1 MSLPA
6 LSPEEAIR
14 KVLSLPASRRA
25 AALRELLHGN
35 RAALNKALEM
45 LPTMGNAPQ
54 SVLSQTEI
62 KPEIRIGSYHLRSV
76 LGEGGF
82 GIVWLA
88 EQDEPL
94 RRSVAFKILRP
105 DRLDPSSRARFESE
119 RHVVALLDHPGLIK
133 IFEAGESPDGRPWFA
148 MELAAGS
155 PITET
160 CDVAGLSLGQRIDLM
175 SKVCRAVHHA
185 HQRGVIHRDLKPS
198 NILVSLD
205 ADEAVV
211 KVIDFGI
218 ARAAF
223 DPMNPDER
231 AGALVGTPAFMA
243 PEARKIPSG
252 EADSRMDIY
261 ALGAVMLRLLTDCLP
276 DDSNTLAAHKLF
288 ENLSIDEK
296 KMAIQ
301 NRNTTSAKIISTLS
315 GDLDAI
321 ISRCLCR
328 DPRGRYDS
336 ALALAQDLERFR
348 RGESVQAR
356 PDTPPRRLKRAINH
370 HPLAVSLALITILI
384 LAASLF
390 TARSERASA
399 LAAKASALAAKDRA
413 EIASGE
419 ARSERAA
426 ALAAQ
431 ASAFVAKDRAE
442 IASQGAI
449 DATKF
454 ITELLT
460 EIVSKPSA
468 APRTSVDIL
477 NEASK
482 LAGLRLN
489 NDPIMEARVRASMG
503 HLWTRQNR
511 NDHAIQEFSRAIEL
525 LQSNNQ
531 ARLLAETE
539 LLFAESLRA
548 DGSFDDARRNT
559 NMALKE
565 FKAESP
571 PDNDDIARAFFE
583 LARISAA
590 EGQNADA
597 AAFHEQAKTS
607 LQNAPDPSDKLV
619 KKMKTFAETL
629 TNTVN
634 APVKK

>member
-1 MSLPA
+1 MASPA
-6 LSPEEAIR
+6 ITPEEAIR

-54 SVLSQTEI
+54 SVLGQTEI
-62 KPEIRIGSYHLRSV
+62 KPEIRIGHYLLRSV

-105 DRLDPSSRARFESE
+105 DRLDSSSRERFESE

-155 PITET
+155 PITQA
-160 CDVAGLSLGQRIDLM
+160 CDVAGHSLGQRIDLM
-175 SKVCRAVHHA
+175 AQVCRAVHHA

-223 DPMNPDER
+223 DPMNPDEH

-243 PEARKIPSG
+243 PEARILRAG

-288 ENLSIDEK
+288 ENLSNDEK
-296 KMAIQ
+296 KVAIQ

-321 ISRCLCR
+321 IARCLCR

-356 PDTPPRRLKRAINH
+356 PDTPPRRVRRAINH
-370 HPLAVSLALITILI
+370 HPLAVTLALIAIVI

-390 TARSERASA
+390 TARSQR
-399 LAAKASALAAKDRA
+399 ASALAAKDRA
-413 EIASGE
+413 EIATEG
-419 ARSERAA
+419 
-426 ALAAQ
+426 
-431 ASAFVAKDRAE
+431 AK
-442 IASQGAI
+442 
-449 DATKF
+449 DATKY

-477 NEASK
+477 AEASR

-489 NDPIMEARVRASMG
+489 NEPIMEASVRASMG
-503 HLWTRQNR
+503 RLWTSQNR
-511 NDHAIQEFSRAIEL
+511 NDLAAQEFSRAIEL
-525 LQSNNQ
+525 LQSNDQ

-548 DGSFDDARRNT
+548 DSSFNDARRNA

-565 FKAESP
+565 FEAESP
-571 PDNDDIARAFFE
+571 PDSDDIARTFLE

-590 EGQNADA
+590 ESKNIDA
-597 AAFHEQAKTS
+597 AEFLEQARTA
-607 LQNAPDPSDKLV
+607 LNNAPEPDDKLA
-619 KKMKTFAETL
+619 KKIKAFAEKL
-629 TNTVN
+629 ENIQNT
-634 APVKK
+634 PVKK

>member
-1 MSLPA
+1 MASPEIT
-6 LSPEEAIR
+6 PEEAIR

-54 SVLSQTEI
+54 SVLGQTEI
-62 KPEIRIGSYHLRSV
+62 KPEIRVGHYLLRSV

-105 DRLDPSSRARFESE
+105 DRLDSSSRERFESE

-155 PITET
+155 PITQA
-160 CDVAGLSLGQRIDLM
+160 CDVAGHSLGQRIDLM
-175 SKVCRAVHHA
+175 AQVCRAVHHA

-243 PEARKIPSG
+243 PEARNLRAG

-276 DDSNTLAAHKLF
+276 DDSKTLAAHELF
-288 ENLSIDEK
+288 EDLSIDEK
-296 KMAIQ
+296 KVAIQ
-301 NRNTTSAKIISTLS
+301 NRNTTSAKMISTLS

-321 ISRCLCR
+321 IARCLCR

-356 PDTPPRRLKRAINH
+356 PDTPPRRLRRAINH
-370 HPLAVSLALITILI
+370 HPLAVSLALISVVI
-384 LAASLF
+384 LAASLL
-390 TARSERASA
+390 TARSQRA
-399 LAAKASALAAKDRA
+399 LALAAKDRA
-413 EIASGE
+413 EIS
-419 ARSERAA
+419 
-426 ALAAQ
+426 
-431 ASAFVAKDRAE
+431 
-442 IASQGAI
+442 SQGAN
-449 DATKF
+449 DATVL

-468 APRTSVDIL
+468 APRTSQDIL
-477 NEASK
+477 AEASR

-489 NDPIMEARVRASMG
+489 NDPIMEARVRAAMG
-503 HLWTRQNR
+503 HLWTSQHR
-511 NDHAIQEFSRAIEL
+511 NDLAAQEFSRAIEL
-525 LQSNNQ
+525 LQSNDQ

-539 LLFAESLRA
+539 LLLAGSLRE
-548 DGSFDDARRNT
+548 DGSFREARHNANR
-559 NMALKE
+559 ARLE
-565 FKAESP
+565 FLAESP
-571 PDNDDIARAFFE
+571 SDSDDVARSYFE

-590 EGQNADA
+590 EGQNTDA
-597 AAFHEQAKTS
+597 AAFLQQATTS
-607 LQNAPDPSDKLV
+607 LQNAPEPSEKLV
-619 KKMKTFAETL
+619 KKMKTFGETL

>member
-1 MSLPA
+1 MALPA
-6 LSPEEAIR
+6 ITPEEAIR

-54 SVLSQTEI
+54 SVLGQTEI
-62 KPEIRIGSYHLRSV
+62 KPEIRIGHFLLRSV

-105 DRLDPSSRARFESE
+105 DRLDSSSRARFESE

-155 PITET
+155 PITQA
-160 CDVAGLSLGQRIDLM
+160 CDVAGHSLGQRIDLM
-175 SKVCRAVHHA
+175 AQVCRAVHHA

-243 PEARKIPSG
+243 PEARNLRAG

-276 DDSNTLAAHKLF
+276 DDSQTLAAHQLF
-288 ENLSIDEK
+288 EGLSIDEK
-296 KMAIQ
+296 KVAIE

-321 ISRCLCR
+321 IARCLCR

-370 HPLAVSLALITILI
+370 HPLAVSLALIAIFILS
-384 LAASLF
+384 ASLF
-390 TARSERASA
+390 TVRSQRAV
-399 LAAKASALAAKDRA
+399 ALAAKDRA
-413 EIASGE
+413 ETASLG
-419 ARSERAA
+419 
-426 ALAAQ
+426 
-431 ASAFVAKDRAE
+431 AK
-442 IASQGAI
+442 

-460 EIVSKPSA
+460 EIVLTPSA

-477 NEASK
+477 EDASRQT
-482 LAGLRLN
+482 GLHLN
-489 NDPIMEARVRASMG
+489 NDPIMKARVRASLG
-503 HLWTRQNR
+503 HLFASQNR
-511 NDHAIQEFSRAIEL
+511 NDLAAKEFLRAIEL

-539 LLFAESLRA
+539 LLFAKSLRA
-548 DGSFDDARRNT
+548 DGSFNDARRNA

-571 PDNDDIARAFFE
+571 PDYDDIARVFLE
-583 LARISAA
+583 LACISAA
-590 EGQNADA
+590 EGKKVEA
-597 AAFHEQAKTS
+597 AELLEQATTA
-607 LQNAPDPSDKLV
+607 LNNAPEPDDKLA
-619 KKMKTFAETL
+619 KEIKDFAEKL
-629 TNTVN
+629 ENTQN
-634 APVKK
+634 TPAKK

>member
-1 MSLPA
+1 
-6 LSPEEAIR
+6 
-14 KVLSLPASRRA
+14 
-25 AALRELLHGN
+25 
-35 RAALNKALEM
+35 
-45 LPTMGNAPQ
+45 
-54 SVLSQTEI
+54 
-62 KPEIRIGSYHLRSV
+62 
-76 LGEGGF
+76 
-82 GIVWLA
+82 VWLA

-105 DRLDPSSRARFESE
+105 DRLDSSSRERFKSE

-155 PITET
+155 PITQA
-160 CDVAGLSLGQRIDLM
+160 CDVAGHSLGQRIDLM
-175 SKVCRAVHHA
+175 AQVCRAVHHA

-243 PEARKIPSG
+243 PEARNLRAG

-276 DDSNTLAAHKLF
+276 DDSKTLAAHELF
-288 ENLSIDEK
+288 EGLSIDEK
-296 KMAIQ
+296 KVAIQ
-301 NRNTTSAKIISTLS
+301 NRNTTSSKIISTLS

-321 ISRCLCR
+321 IARCLCR

-356 PDTPPRRLKRAINH
+356 PDTPPRRVRRAINH
-370 HPLAVSLALITILI
+370 HPLAVSLALLAIVILG
-384 LAASLF
+384 ASLF
-390 TARSERASA
+390 TARSQRA
-399 LAAKASALAAKDRA
+399 LAMAAKDRA
-413 EIASGE
+413 EIS
-419 ARSERAA
+419 SN
-426 ALAAQ
+426 
-431 ASAFVAKDRAE
+431 
-442 IASQGAI
+442 GAN
-449 DATKF
+449 DATIL

-460 EIVSKPSA
+460 EIVSKPSS
-468 APRTSVDIL
+468 APRTSQDIL
-477 NEASK
+477 AEASR

-503 HLWTRQNR
+503 HLWTSQHR
-511 NDHAIQEFSRAIEL
+511 NDLATQEFSRAIEL
-525 LQSNNQ
+525 LQSNDQ
-531 ARLLAETE
+531 GRLLAETE
-539 LLFAESLRA
+539 LLLAGSLRE
-548 DGSFDDARRNT
+548 DGSFREARHNANR
-559 NMALKE
+559 ARLE
-565 FKAESP
+565 FLAESP
-571 PDNDDIARAFFE
+571 GDSDDIARSYFE

-597 AAFHEQAKTS
+597 AAFLQQAIAS
-607 LQNAPDPSDKLV
+607 LQNAPEPSEKLV
-619 KKMKTFAETL
+619 KKMKAFYSTL
-629 TNTVN
+629 SNTLN

>member
-1 MSLPA
+1 MASPA
-6 LSPEEAIR
+6 ITPEEAIR

-35 RAALNKALEM
+35 RSALNKALEM
-45 LPTMGNAPQ
+45 LPTVGNAPQ
-54 SVLSQTEI
+54 SALGQTEI
-62 KPEIRIGSYHLRSV
+62 KPEIRIGHYLLRSV

-105 DRLDPSSRARFESE
+105 DRLDSSSRARFESE

-155 PITET
+155 PITQA
-160 CDVAGLSLGQRIDLM
+160 CDVAGHSLGQRIDLM
-175 SKVCRAVHHA
+175 AQVCRAVHHA

-243 PEARKIPSG
+243 PEARNLRTG

-276 DDSNTLAAHKLF
+276 DDSKTLAAHQLF
-288 ENLSIDEK
+288 EDLSIDEK
-296 KMAIQ
+296 KVAIE

-321 ISRCLCR
+321 IARCLWR

-370 HPLAVSLALITILI
+370 HPLAVSLALIAIFILS
-384 LAASLF
+384 ASLF
-390 TARSERASA
+390 TVRSQRAV
-399 LAAKASALAAKDRA
+399 ALAAKDRA
-413 EIASGE
+413 EKASLGTN
-419 ARSERAA
+419 
-426 ALAAQ
+426 
-431 ASAFVAKDRAE
+431 
-442 IASQGAI
+442 

-460 EIVSKPSA
+460 EIVSTPSTA
-468 APRTSVDIL
+468 ARTSVDIL
-477 NEASK
+477 DDASR

-489 NDPIMEARVRASMG
+489 NDPIMEARVRVSMG
-503 HLWTRQNR
+503 HLWTSQNR
-511 NDHAIQEFSRAIEL
+511 NDLAAQEFSRAIEL
-525 LQSNNQ
+525 LQSNDQ

-548 DGSFDDARRNT
+548 DGSFNDARRNA

-571 PDNDDIARAFFE
+571 PDYDDIARVFLE
-583 LARISAA
+583 LAQISAK
-590 EGQNADA
+590 EGKKNAA
-597 AAFHEQAKTS
+597 VELMKQATTA
-607 LQNAPDPSDKLV
+607 LNNASEPDDKLAN
-619 KKMKTFAETL
+619 KIKAFAEKL
-629 TNTVN
+629 ENTQN
-634 APVKK
+634 TPVKK

>member
-1 MSLPA
+1 
-6 LSPEEAIR
+6 
-14 KVLSLPASRRA
+14 
-25 AALRELLHGN
+25 
-35 RAALNKALEM
+35 
-45 LPTMGNAPQ
+45 
-54 SVLSQTEI
+54 
-62 KPEIRIGSYHLRSV
+62 
-76 LGEGGF
+76 
-82 GIVWLA
+82 
-88 EQDEPL
+88 
-94 RRSVAFKILRP
+94 
-105 DRLDPSSRARFESE
+105 
-119 RHVVALLDHPGLIK
+119 
-133 IFEAGESPDGRPWFA
+133 
-148 MELAAGS
+148 
-155 PITET
+155 
-160 CDVAGLSLGQRIDLM
+160 
-175 SKVCRAVHHA
+175 
-185 HQRGVIHRDLKPS
+185 
-198 NILVSLD
+198 
-205 ADEAVV
+205 V

-243 PEARKIPSG
+243 PEARNLRAG

-276 DDSNTLAAHKLF
+276 DDSQTLAAHQLF
-288 ENLSIDEK
+288 EGLSIDEK
-296 KMAIQ
+296 KVAIQ

-321 ISRCLCR
+321 IARCLCR

-356 PDTPPRRLKRAINH
+356 PDTQPRRLKRAINH
-370 HPLAVSLALITILI
+370 HPLAVTLALIAIVI

-390 TARSERASA
+390 TARSQRA
-399 LAAKASALAAKDRA
+399 LAMAAKDRA
-413 EIASGE
+413 EIS
-419 ARSERAA
+419 SH
-426 ALAAQ
+426 
-431 ASAFVAKDRAE
+431 
-442 IASQGAI
+442 GAN
-449 DATKF
+449 DATIL
-454 ITELLT
+454 ITELLN

-503 HLWTRQNR
+503 HLWASQNR
-511 NDHAIQEFSRAIEL
+511 NDHAFKEFSRAIEL
-525 LQSNNQ
+525 LQSNDQ

-548 DGSFDDARRNT
+548 DSSFDDARRNA

-571 PDNDDIARAFFE
+571 PDNDDIARALFE

-619 KKMKTFAETL
+619 KKMKAFAETL
-629 TNTVN
+629 TNTPN
-634 APVKK
+634 TPAKK

>member
-1 MSLPA
+1 MASPEIT
-6 LSPEEAIR
+6 PEEAIR

-54 SVLSQTEI
+54 SVLGQTEI
-62 KPEIRIGSYHLRSV
+62 KPEIRIGHYLLRSV

-105 DRLDPSSRARFESE
+105 DRLDSSSRERFESE

-155 PITET
+155 PITQA
-160 CDVAGLSLGQRIDLM
+160 CDVAGHSLGQRIDLM
-175 SKVCRAVHHA
+175 AQVCRAVHHA

-205 ADEAVV
+205 ADEVVV

-223 DPMNPDER
+223 DPMNPDEH

-243 PEARKIPSG
+243 PEARNLRAG

-261 ALGAVMLRLLTDCLP
+261 ALGAIMLRLLTDCLP
-276 DDSNTLAAHKLF
+276 DDSKTLAAHELF
-288 ENLSIDEK
+288 EGLSIDEK
-296 KMAIQ
+296 KVAIQ
-301 NRNTTSAKIISTLS
+301 NRNTTSAKMISTLS

-321 ISRCLCR
+321 IARCLCR

-356 PDTPPRRLKRAINH
+356 PDTPPRRVRRAINH
-370 HPLAVSLALITILI
+370 HPLAVSLALISVVI

-390 TARSERASA
+390 TARSQRA
-399 LAAKASALAAKDRA
+399 LALAAKDRA
-413 EIASGE
+413 EIS
-419 ARSERAA
+419 
-426 ALAAQ
+426 
-431 ASAFVAKDRAE
+431 
-442 IASQGAI
+442 SQGAN
-449 DATKF
+449 DATVL

-468 APRTSVDIL
+468 APRTSQDIL
-477 NEASK
+477 AEASR

-503 HLWTRQNR
+503 HLWTSQHR
-511 NDHAIQEFSRAIEL
+511 NDLATQEFSRAIEL

-531 ARLLAETE
+531 GRLLAETE
-539 LLFAESLRA
+539 LLLAGSLRE
-548 DGSFDDARRNT
+548 DGSFREARHNANR
-559 NMALKE
+559 ARLE
-565 FKAESP
+565 FLAESP
-571 PDNDDIARAFFE
+571 GDYDDIARAYFE

-590 EGQNADA
+590 EDQNADA
-597 AAFHEQAKTS
+597 AAFLQQATTS
-607 LQNAPDPSDKLV
+607 LQNAPEPSEKLV
-619 KKMKTFAETL
+619 KKMKAFYSTL
-629 TNTVN
+629 SNTLN

>member
-1 MSLPA
+1 MASPA
-6 LSPEEAIR
+6 ITPEEAIR

-35 RAALNKALEM
+35 RSALNKALEM
-45 LPTMGNAPQ
+45 LPTVGNAPQ
-54 SVLSQTEI
+54 SALGQTEI
-62 KPEIRIGSYHLRSV
+62 KPEIRIGHYLLRSV

-105 DRLDPSSRARFESE
+105 DRLDSSSRERFKSE

-155 PITET
+155 PITQA
-160 CDVAGLSLGQRIDLM
+160 CDVAGHSLGQRIDLM
-175 SKVCRAVHHA
+175 AQVCRAVHHA

-243 PEARKIPSG
+243 PEARNLRAG

-276 DDSNTLAAHKLF
+276 DDSKTLAAHELF
-288 ENLSIDEK
+288 EGLSIDEK
-296 KMAIQ
+296 KVAIQ
-301 NRNTTSAKIISTLS
+301 NRNTTSSKIISTLS

-321 ISRCLCR
+321 IARCLCR

-356 PDTPPRRLKRAINH
+356 PDTPPRRVRRAINH
-370 HPLAVSLALITILI
+370 HPLAVSLALLAIVILG
-384 LAASLF
+384 ASLF
-390 TARSERASA
+390 TARSQRA
-399 LAAKASALAAKDRA
+399 LAMAAKDRA
-413 EIASGE
+413 EIS
-419 ARSERAA
+419 SN
-426 ALAAQ
+426 
-431 ASAFVAKDRAE
+431 
-442 IASQGAI
+442 GAN
-449 DATKF
+449 DATIL

-460 EIVSKPSA
+460 EIVSKPSS
-468 APRTSVDIL
+468 APRTSQDIL
-477 NEASK
+477 AEASR

-503 HLWTRQNR
+503 HLWTSQHR
-511 NDHAIQEFSRAIEL
+511 NDLATQEFSRAIEL
-525 LQSNNQ
+525 LQSNDQ
-531 ARLLAETE
+531 GRLLAETE
-539 LLFAESLRA
+539 LLLAGSLRE
-548 DGSFDDARRNT
+548 DGSFREARHNANR
-559 NMALKE
+559 ARLE
-565 FKAESP
+565 FLAESP
-571 PDNDDIARAFFE
+571 GDSDDIARSYFE

-597 AAFHEQAKTS
+597 AAFLQQAIAS
-607 LQNAPDPSDKLV
+607 LQNAPEPSEKLV
-619 KKMKTFAETL
+619 KKIEAFAETL
-629 TNTVN
+629 TNTVK
-634 APVKK
+634 APSKK

>member
-1 MSLPA
+1 
-6 LSPEEAIR
+6 
-14 KVLSLPASRRA
+14 
-25 AALRELLHGN
+25 
-35 RAALNKALEM
+35 
-45 LPTMGNAPQ
+45 
-54 SVLSQTEI
+54 
-62 KPEIRIGSYHLRSV
+62 
-76 LGEGGF
+76 
-82 GIVWLA
+82 VWLA

-105 DRLDPSSRARFESE
+105 DRLDSSSRERFKSE

-155 PITET
+155 PITQA
-160 CDVAGLSLGQRIDLM
+160 CDVAGHSLGQRIDLM
-175 SKVCRAVHHA
+175 AQVCRAVHHA

-243 PEARKIPSG
+243 PEARNLRAG

-276 DDSNTLAAHKLF
+276 DDSQTLAAHQLF
-288 ENLSIDEK
+288 EGLSIDEK
-296 KMAIQ
+296 KVAIQ
-301 NRNTTSAKIISTLS
+301 NRNTTSSKIISTLS

-321 ISRCLCR
+321 IARCLCR

-356 PDTPPRRLKRAINH
+356 PDTPPRRVRRAINH
-370 HPLAVSLALITILI
+370 HPLAVSLAL
-384 LAASLF
+384 LAIVVLGASLF
-390 TARSERASA
+390 TARSQRA
-399 LAAKASALAAKDRA
+399 LAMAAKDRA
-413 EIASGE
+413 EIS
-419 ARSERAA
+419 SN
-426 ALAAQ
+426 
-431 ASAFVAKDRAE
+431 
-442 IASQGAI
+442 GAN
-449 DATKF
+449 DATIL

-468 APRTSVDIL
+468 APRTSQDIL
-477 NEASK
+477 AEASR

-503 HLWTRQNR
+503 HLWTSQHR
-511 NDHAIQEFSRAIEL
+511 NDLATQEFSRAIEL
-525 LQSNNQ
+525 LQSNDQ
-531 ARLLAETE
+531 GRLLAETE
-539 LLFAESLRA
+539 LLLAGSLRE
-548 DGSFDDARRNT
+548 DGSFREARHNANR
-559 NMALKE
+559 ARLE
-565 FKAESP
+565 FLAESP
-571 PDNDDIARAFFE
+571 GDSDDIARSYFE

-597 AAFHEQAKTS
+597 AAFLQQAIAS
-607 LQNAPDPSDKLV
+607 LQNAPEPSEKLV
-619 KKMKTFAETL
+619 KKMKAFYSTL
-629 TNTVN
+629 SNTLN
-634 APVKK
+634 APVKQ

>member
-155 PITET
+155 PITQT

-243 PEARKIPSG
+243 PEARNLRAG

-261 ALGAVMLRLLTDCLP
+261 ALGAIMLRLLTDCLP
-276 DDSNTLAAHKLF
+276 DDSNTLAAHQLF
-288 ENLSIDEK
+288 EALSIDEK
-296 KMAIQ
+296 KVAIE
-301 NRNTTSAKIISTLS
+301 NRNTTSAEIISTLS

-321 ISRCLCR
+321 IARCLCR

-356 PDTPPRRLKRAINH
+356 PDTPPRRLRRAINH

-413 EIASGE
+413 EIATEG
-419 ARSERAA
+419 
-426 ALAAQ
+426 
-431 ASAFVAKDRAE
+431 AK
-442 IASQGAI
+442 
-449 DATKF
+449 DATKY

-477 NEASK
+477 AEASR

-489 NDPIMEARVRASMG
+489 KDPLMEASVRASMG
-503 HLWTRQNR
+503 HLWTSQNR
-511 NDHAIQEFSRAIEL
+511 NDLAAQEFSRAIEL
-525 LQSNNQ
+525 LQSNDQ

-548 DGSFDDARRNT
+548 DSSFNDARRNA

-565 FKAESP
+565 FEAESP
-571 PDNDDIARAFFE
+571 PDYDDIARTLLE
-583 LARISAA
+583 LAGISAA
-590 EGQNADA
+590 EGKKVEA
-597 AAFHEQAKTS
+597 AELLEQARTA
-607 LQNAPDPSDKLV
+607 LNNAPEPNEKLA
-619 KKMKTFAETL
+619 KKIKAFAEKL
-629 TNTVN
+629 ENIQNTP
-634 APVKK
+634 AKK

>member
-1 MSLPA
+1 MASPA
-6 LSPEEAIR
+6 ITPEEAIR

-35 RAALNKALEM
+35 RSALNKALEM
-45 LPTMGNAPQ
+45 LPTVGNAPQ
-54 SVLSQTEI
+54 SALGQTEI
-62 KPEIRIGSYHLRSV
+62 KPEIRIGHYLLRSV

-105 DRLDPSSRARFESE
+105 DRLDSSSRERFKSE

-155 PITET
+155 PITQA
-160 CDVAGLSLGQRIDLM
+160 CDVAGHSLGQRIDLM
-175 SKVCRAVHHA
+175 AQVCRAVHHA

-243 PEARKIPSG
+243 PEARNLRAG

-276 DDSNTLAAHKLF
+276 DDSQTLAAHQLF
-288 ENLSIDEK
+288 EGLSIDEK
-296 KMAIQ
+296 KVAIQ
-301 NRNTTSAKIISTLS
+301 NRNTTSSKIISTLS

-321 ISRCLCR
+321 IARCLCR

-356 PDTPPRRLKRAINH
+356 PDTPPRRVRRAINH
-370 HPLAVSLALITILI
+370 HPLAVSLALLAIVILG
-384 LAASLF
+384 ASLF
-390 TARSERASA
+390 TARSQRA
-399 LAAKASALAAKDRA
+399 LAMAAKDRA
-413 EIASGE
+413 EIS
-419 ARSERAA
+419 SN
-426 ALAAQ
+426 
-431 ASAFVAKDRAE
+431 
-442 IASQGAI
+442 GAN
-449 DATKF
+449 DATIL

-468 APRTSVDIL
+468 APRTSQDIL
-477 NEASK
+477 AEASR

-503 HLWTRQNR
+503 HLWTSQHR
-511 NDHAIQEFSRAIEL
+511 NDLATQEFSRAIEL
-525 LQSNNQ
+525 LQSNDQ
-531 ARLLAETE
+531 GRLLAETE
-539 LLFAESLRA
+539 LLLAGSLRE
-548 DGSFDDARRNT
+548 DGSFREARHNANR
-559 NMALKE
+559 ARLE
-565 FKAESP
+565 FLAESP
-571 PDNDDIARAFFE
+571 GDSDDIARSYFE

-597 AAFHEQAKTS
+597 AAFLQQAIAS
-607 LQNAPDPSDKLV
+607 LQNAPEPSEKLV
-619 KKMKTFAETL
+619 KKMKAFYSTL
-629 TNTVN
+629 SNTLN
-634 APVKK
+634 APVKQ

>member
-1 MSLPA
+1 MALPA
-6 LSPEEAIR
+6 ITPEEAIR

-35 RAALNKALEM
+35 RSALNKALEM
-45 LPTMGNAPQ
+45 LPTVGNAPQ
-54 SVLSQTEI
+54 SALGQTEI
-62 KPEIRIGSYHLRSV
+62 KPEIRIGHYLLRSV

-105 DRLDPSSRARFESE
+105 DRLDSSSRARFESE

-155 PITET
+155 PITQA
-160 CDVAGLSLGQRIDLM
+160 CDVAGHSLGQRIDLM
-175 SKVCRAVHHA
+175 AQVCRAVHHA

-205 ADEAVV
+205 ADESVV

-243 PEARKIPSG
+243 PEARNLRAG

-276 DDSNTLAAHKLF
+276 DDSKTLAAHELF
-288 ENLSIDEK
+288 EGLSIDEK
-296 KMAIQ
+296 KVAIQ
-301 NRNTTSAKIISTLS
+301 NRNTTSSKIISTLS

-321 ISRCLCR
+321 IARCLCR

-356 PDTPPRRLKRAINH
+356 PDTPPRRVRRAINH
-370 HPLAVSLALITILI
+370 HPLAVSLALLAIVILG
-384 LAASLF
+384 ASLF
-390 TARSERASA
+390 TARSQRA
-399 LAAKASALAAKDRA
+399 LAMAAKDRA
-413 EIASGE
+413 EIS
-419 ARSERAA
+419 SN
-426 ALAAQ
+426 
-431 ASAFVAKDRAE
+431 
-442 IASQGAI
+442 GAN
-449 DATKF
+449 DATIL

-460 EIVSKPSA
+460 EIVSKPSS
-468 APRTSVDIL
+468 APRTSQDIL
-477 NEASK
+477 AEASR

-503 HLWTRQNR
+503 HLWTSQHR
-511 NDHAIQEFSRAIEL
+511 NDLATQEFSRAIEL
-525 LQSNNQ
+525 LQSNDQ
-531 ARLLAETE
+531 GRLLAETE
-539 LLFAESLRA
+539 LLLAGSLRE
-548 DGSFDDARRNT
+548 DGSFREARHNANR
-559 NMALKE
+559 ARLE
-565 FKAESP
+565 FLAESP
-571 PDNDDIARAFFE
+571 GDSDDIARSYFE

-597 AAFHEQAKTS
+597 AAFLQQAIAS
-607 LQNAPDPSDKLV
+607 LQNAPEPSEKLV
-619 KKMKTFAETL
+619 KKMKAFYSTL
-629 TNTVN
+629 SNTLN

>member
-1 MSLPA
+1 MALPA
-6 LSPEEAIR
+6 ITPEEAIR

-54 SVLSQTEI
+54 SVLGQTEI
-62 KPEIRIGSYHLRSV
+62 KPEIRIGHYLLRSV

-105 DRLDPSSRARFESE
+105 DRLDASSRARFESE

-155 PITET
+155 PITQT
-160 CDVAGLSLGQRIDLM
+160 CDVAGLSLGQRIDLI
-175 SKVCRAVHHA
+175 SQVCRAVHHA

-243 PEARKIPSG
+243 PEARNLRAG

-261 ALGAVMLRLLTDCLP
+261 ALGAIMLRLLTDCLP
-276 DDSNTLAAHKLF
+276 DDSNTLAAHQLF
-288 ENLSIDEK
+288 ESLSIDEK
-296 KMAIQ
+296 KVAIE
-301 NRNTTSAKIISTLS
+301 NRNTTSAEIISTLS

-321 ISRCLCR
+321 IARCLCR

-356 PDTPPRRLKRAINH
+356 PDTPPRRLRRAINH

-413 EIASGE
+413 EIATEG
-419 ARSERAA
+419 
-426 ALAAQ
+426 
-431 ASAFVAKDRAE
+431 AK
-442 IASQGAI
+442 
-449 DATKF
+449 DATKY

-477 NEASK
+477 AEASR

-489 NDPIMEARVRASMG
+489 NDPLMEASVRASMG
-503 HLWTRQNR
+503 HLWTSQNR
-511 NDHAIQEFSRAIEL
+511 NNLAAQEFSRAIEL

-548 DGSFDDARRNT
+548 DSSFNDARRNA

-571 PDNDDIARAFFE
+571 PDYDDIARTLLE
-583 LARISAA
+583 LAGISGAEGKKVEAA
-590 EGQNADA
+590 ELL
-597 AAFHEQAKTS
+597 EQARTA
-607 LQNAPDPSDKLV
+607 LNNAPEPNEKLA
-619 KKMKTFAETL
+619 KKIKAFAETL
-629 TNTVN
+629 ENTQKTP
-634 APVKK
+634 AKK

>member
-54 SVLSQTEI
+54 SVLSQTET

-155 PITET
+155 PITQT

-243 PEARKIPSG
+243 PEARNLRAG

-288 ENLSIDEK
+288 ENLSIDEMK
-296 KMAIQ
+296 VAIQ

-321 ISRCLCR
+321 IARCLCR

-370 HPLAVSLALITILI
+370 HPLAVALALITILI

-390 TARSERASA
+390 TARSERA
-399 LAAKASALAAKDRA
+399 
-413 EIASGE
+413 
-419 ARSERAA
+419 A

-431 ASAFVAKDRAE
+431 ASALAAQASSLAAKDRAE
-442 IASQGAI
+442 IASQGAK

-503 HLWTRQNR
+503 HLWTSQNR

-525 LQSNNQ
+525 LQSNDQ

-548 DGSFDDARRNT
+548 DSSFDDARRNA

-571 PDNDDIARAFFE
+571 PDYDDIARVFLE
-583 LARISAA
+583 LAQISAK
-590 EGQNADA
+590 EGKKNAA
-597 AAFHEQAKTS
+597 VELMKQATTA
-607 LQNAPDPSDKLV
+607 LNNASEPDDKLAN
-619 KKMKTFAETL
+619 KIKAFAEKL
-629 TNTVN
+629 ENTQN
-634 APVKK
+634 TPVKK

>member
-155 PITET
+155 PITQT

-243 PEARKIPSG
+243 PEARNLRAG

-296 KMAIQ
+296 KVAIQ

-370 HPLAVSLALITILI
+370 HPLAVALALITILI

-390 TARSERASA
+390 TARSERA
-399 LAAKASALAAKDRA
+399 
-413 EIASGE
+413 
-419 ARSERAA
+419 A

-431 ASAFVAKDRAE
+431 ASALAAQASSLAAKDRAE
-442 IASQGAI
+442 IASQGAK

-477 NEASK
+477 NEASR

-489 NDPIMEARVRASMG
+489 NDPLMEASVRASMG
-503 HLWTRQNR
+503 HLWTSQNR
-511 NDHAIQEFSRAIEL
+511 NNLAAQEFSRAIEL
-525 LQSNNQ
+525 LQSNDQ

-548 DGSFDDARRNT
+548 DSSFNDARRNA

-619 KKMKTFAETL
+619 KKMKAFAETL

-634 APVKK
+634 TPVKK

>member
-1 MSLPA
+1 MALPA
-6 LSPEEAIR
+6 ITPEEAIR

-45 LPTMGNAPQ
+45 LPTMGNSPQ
-54 SVLSQTEI
+54 SVLGQTEI
-62 KPEIRIGSYHLRSV
+62 KPEIRIGHYLLRSV

-105 DRLDPSSRARFESE
+105 DRLDSSSRARFESE

-155 PITET
+155 PITQT
-160 CDVAGLSLGQRIDLM
+160 CDVAGLSLGQRIDLI
-175 SKVCRAVHHA
+175 SQVCRAVHHA

-243 PEARKIPSG
+243 PEARNLRAG

-261 ALGAVMLRLLTDCLP
+261 ALGAIMLRLLTDCLP
-276 DDSNTLAAHKLF
+276 DDSNTLAAHQLF
-288 ENLSIDEK
+288 EALSIDEK
-296 KMAIQ
+296 KVAIQ
-301 NRNTTSAKIISTLS
+301 NRNTTSAGIISTLS

-321 ISRCLCR
+321 IARCLCR

-356 PDTPPRRLKRAINH
+356 PDTPPRRLKREINH
-370 HPLAVSLALITILI
+370 HPLAVSLALISIVI

-390 TARSERASA
+390 TARSERAAA
-399 LAAKASALAAKDRA
+399 LAAKASAL
-413 EIASGE
+413 
-419 ARSERAA
+419 
-426 ALAAQ
+426 
-431 ASAFVAKDRAE
+431 VAKDRAQ
-442 IASQGAI
+442 IASQGAK
-449 DATKF
+449 DATKY
-454 ITELLT
+454 ITEFLT

-477 NEASK
+477 AEASR

-489 NDPIMEARVRASMG
+489 NDPIMEASVRASMG
-503 HLWTRQNR
+503 HLWTSQNR
-511 NDHAIQEFSRAIEL
+511 NNLAAQEFSRAIEL

-548 DGSFDDARRNT
+548 DSSFNDARRNA

-565 FKAESP
+565 FKSESP
-571 PDNDDIARAFFE
+571 PDYDDIARTFLE

-590 EGQNADA
+590 ESKKVEA
-597 AAFHEQAKTS
+597 AELLEQARTA
-607 LQNAPDPSDKLV
+607 LNNAPEPNEKLA
-619 KKMKTFAETL
+619 KKIKAFAETL
-629 TNTVN
+629 ENTPKTP
-634 APVKK
+634 AKK

>member
-1 MSLPA
+1 MASPA
-6 LSPEEAIR
+6 ITPEEAIR

-35 RAALNKALEM
+35 RSALNKALEM
-45 LPTMGNAPQ
+45 LPTVGNAPQ
-54 SVLSQTEI
+54 SALGQTEI
-62 KPEIRIGSYHLRSV
+62 KPEIRIGHFLLRSV

-105 DRLDPSSRARFESE
+105 DRLDSSSRERFKSE

-155 PITET
+155 PITQA
-160 CDVAGLSLGQRIDLM
+160 CDVAGHSLGQRIDLM
-175 SKVCRAVHHA
+175 AQVCRAVHHA

-205 ADEAVV
+205 ADESVV

-243 PEARKIPSG
+243 PEARNLRAG

-276 DDSNTLAAHKLF
+276 DDSKTLAAHELF
-288 ENLSIDEK
+288 EGLSIDEK
-296 KMAIQ
+296 KVAIQ
-301 NRNTTSAKIISTLS
+301 NRNTTSSKIISTLS

-321 ISRCLCR
+321 IARCLCR

-356 PDTPPRRLKRAINH
+356 PDTPPRRVRRAINH
-370 HPLAVSLALITILI
+370 HPLAVSLALLAIVILG
-384 LAASLF
+384 ASLF
-390 TARSERASA
+390 TARSQRA
-399 LAAKASALAAKDRA
+399 LAMAAKDRA
-413 EIASGE
+413 EIS
-419 ARSERAA
+419 SN
-426 ALAAQ
+426 
-431 ASAFVAKDRAE
+431 
-442 IASQGAI
+442 GAN
-449 DATKF
+449 DATIL

-460 EIVSKPSA
+460 EIVSKPSS
-468 APRTSVDIL
+468 APRTSQDIL
-477 NEASK
+477 AEASR

-503 HLWTRQNR
+503 HLWTSQHR
-511 NDHAIQEFSRAIEL
+511 NDLATQEFSRAIEL
-525 LQSNNQ
+525 LQSNDQ
-531 ARLLAETE
+531 GRLLAETE
-539 LLFAESLRA
+539 LLLAGSLRE
-548 DGSFDDARRNT
+548 DGSFREARHNANR
-559 NMALKE
+559 ARLE
-565 FKAESP
+565 FLAESP
-571 PDNDDIARAFFE
+571 GDSDDIARSYFE

-597 AAFHEQAKTS
+597 AAFLQQAIAS
-607 LQNAPDPSDKLV
+607 LQNAPEPSEKLV
-619 KKMKTFAETL
+619 KKMKAFYSTL
-629 TNTVN
+629 SNTLN

>member
-1 MSLPA
+1 MTLPA
-6 LSPEEAIR
+6 ITAEEAIR

-35 RAALNKALEM
+35 RATLNKALEL
-45 LPTMGNAPQ
+45 LPTTGNAPQ
-54 SVLSQTEI
+54 SVLGQTEI
-62 KPEIRIGSYHLRSV
+62 KSEICIGPYHLRSV

-105 DRLDPSSRARFESE
+105 DRLDSSSRARFESE

-133 IFEAGESPDGRPWFA
+133 IFEAGESADGRPWFA

-155 PITET
+155 PITQA
-160 CDVAGLSLGQRIDLM
+160 CDVAGHSLGQRMDLM
-175 SKVCRAVHHA
+175 AQVCRAVHHA

-211 KVIDFGI
+211 KVIDFGV

-231 AGALVGTPAFMA
+231 AGALVGTPTFMA
-243 PEARKIPSG
+243 PEARNLRTG

-261 ALGAVMLRLLTDCLP
+261 SLGAVMLRLLTDCLP
-276 DDSNTLAAHKLF
+276 DDDDTRAAHELFKKLPDAEKKLAA
-288 ENLSIDEK
+288 
-296 KMAIQ
+296 Q
-301 NRNTTSAKIISTLS
+301 NRSTTPAHIISELR
-315 GDLDAI
+315 GDLNAI
-321 ISRCLCR
+321 IARCLCR

-356 PDTPPRRLKRAINH
+356 PDTPPRRVRRAINH
-370 HPLAVSLALITILI
+370 HPLAVSLALISVVI

-390 TARSERASA
+390 TARSQRA
-399 LAAKASALAAKDRA
+399 LALAAKDRA
-413 EIASGE
+413 EIS
-419 ARSERAA
+419 
-426 ALAAQ
+426 
-431 ASAFVAKDRAE
+431 
-442 IASQGAI
+442 SQGAN
-449 DATKF
+449 DATVL

-468 APRTSVDIL
+468 APRTSQDIL
-477 NEASK
+477 AEASR

-503 HLWTRQNR
+503 HLWTSQHR
-511 NDHAIQEFSRAIEL
+511 NDLATQEFSRAIEL

-531 ARLLAETE
+531 GRLLAETE
-539 LLFAESLRA
+539 LLLAGSLRE
-548 DGSFDDARRNT
+548 DGSFREARHNANR
-559 NMALKE
+559 ARLE
-565 FKAESP
+565 FLAESP
-571 PDNDDIARAFFE
+571 GDYGDIARAYFE

-590 EGQNADA
+590 EDQNADA
-597 AAFHEQAKTS
+597 AAFLQQATTS
-607 LQNAPDPSDKLV
+607 LQNAPEPSEKLV
-619 KKMKTFAETL
+619 KKMKAFYSTL
-629 TNTVN
+629 SNTLN

>member
-1 MSLPA
+1 MASPA
-6 LSPEEAIR
+6 ITPEEAIR

-54 SVLSQTEI
+54 SVLGQTEI
-62 KPEIRIGSYHLRSV
+62 KPEIRIGHYLLRSV

-105 DRLDPSSRARFESE
+105 DRLDSSSRVRFESE

-155 PITET
+155 PITQA
-160 CDVAGLSLGQRIDLM
+160 CDVAGHSLGQRIDLM
-175 SKVCRAVHHA
+175 AQVCRAVHHA

-243 PEARKIPSG
+243 PEARNLRTG

-276 DDSNTLAAHKLF
+276 DDSKTLAAHQLF

-296 KMAIQ
+296 KVAIE
-301 NRNTTSAKIISTLS
+301 NRNTTSARIISTLS

-321 ISRCLCR
+321 IARCLCR

-370 HPLAVSLALITILI
+370 HPLAVSLALIAIFILS
-384 LAASLF
+384 ASLF
-390 TARSERASA
+390 TVRSQRAV
-399 LAAKASALAAKDRA
+399 ALAAKDRA
-413 EIASGE
+413 EKASLGTN
-419 ARSERAA
+419 
-426 ALAAQ
+426 
-431 ASAFVAKDRAE
+431 
-442 IASQGAI
+442 

-460 EIVSKPSA
+460 EIVSTPSA
-468 APRTSVDIL
+468 ATRISVDIL
-477 NEASK
+477 EDASR

-489 NDPIMEARVRASMG
+489 NDPIMEALVRASLG
-503 HLWTRQNR
+503 HLLASQNR
-511 NDHAIQEFSRAIEL
+511 NDLAAKEFSRAIEL
-525 LQSNNQ
+525 LQSNDQ

-548 DGSFDDARRNT
+548 DGSFNDARRNA

-571 PDNDDIARAFFE
+571 PDYDDIARVFLE
-583 LARISAA
+583 LACISAA
-590 EGQNADA
+590 EGKKVEA
-597 AAFHEQAKTS
+597 AELLEQATTA
-607 LQNAPDPSDKLV
+607 LNNAPEPDDKLA
-619 KKMKTFAETL
+619 KEIKDFAEKL
-629 TNTVN
+629 ENTQN
-634 APVKK
+634 TPAKK

>member
-1 MSLPA
+1 MASPA
-6 LSPEEAIR
+6 ITPEEAIR

-54 SVLSQTEI
+54 SVLGQTEI
-62 KPEIRIGSYHLRSV
+62 KPEIRIGHYLLRSV

-105 DRLDPSSRARFESE
+105 DRLDSSSRERFESE

-155 PITET
+155 PITQA
-160 CDVAGLSLGQRIDLM
+160 CDVAGHSLGQRIDLM
-175 SKVCRAVHHA
+175 AQVCRAVHHA

-243 PEARKIPSG
+243 PEARNLRAG

-261 ALGAVMLRLLTDCLP
+261 ALGAIMLRLLTDCLP
-276 DDSNTLAAHKLF
+276 DDSKTLAAHELF
-288 ENLSIDEK
+288 EGLSIDEK
-296 KMAIQ
+296 KVAIQ
-301 NRNTTSAKIISTLS
+301 NRNTTSSKIISTLS

-321 ISRCLCR
+321 IARCLCR

-356 PDTPPRRLKRAINH
+356 PDTPPRRVRRAINH
-370 HPLAVSLALITILI
+370 HPLAVSLALISVVI

-390 TARSERASA
+390 TARSQRA
-399 LAAKASALAAKDRA
+399 LALAAKDRA
-413 EIASGE
+413 EIS
-419 ARSERAA
+419 
-426 ALAAQ
+426 
-431 ASAFVAKDRAE
+431 
-442 IASQGAI
+442 SQGAN
-449 DATKF
+449 DATVL

-468 APRTSVDIL
+468 APRTSQDIL
-477 NEASK
+477 AEASR

-503 HLWTRQNR
+503 HLWTSQHR
-511 NDHAIQEFSRAIEL
+511 NDLATQEFSRAIEL

-531 ARLLAETE
+531 GRLLAETE
-539 LLFAESLRA
+539 LLLAGSLRE
-548 DGSFDDARRNT
+548 DGSFREARHNANR
-559 NMALKE
+559 ARLE
-565 FKAESP
+565 FLAESP
-571 PDNDDIARAFFE
+571 GDYDDIARAYFE

-590 EGQNADA
+590 EDQNADA
-597 AAFHEQAKTS
+597 AAFLQQATTS
-607 LQNAPDPSDKLV
+607 LQNAPEPSEKLV
-619 KKMKTFAETL
+619 KKMKAFYSTL
-629 TNTVN
+629 SNTLN

>member
-1 MSLPA
+1 MASPA
-6 LSPEEAIR
+6 ITPEEAIR

-35 RAALNKALEM
+35 RSALNKALEM
-45 LPTMGNAPQ
+45 LPTVGNAPQ
-54 SVLSQTEI
+54 SALGQTEI
-62 KPEIRIGSYHLRSV
+62 KPEIRIGHYLLRSV

-105 DRLDPSSRARFESE
+105 DRLDSSSRERFKSE

-155 PITET
+155 PITQA
-160 CDVAGLSLGQRIDLM
+160 CDVAGHSLGQRIDLM
-175 SKVCRAVHHA
+175 AQVCRAVHHA

-243 PEARKIPSG
+243 PEARNLRAG

-276 DDSNTLAAHKLF
+276 DDSKTLAAHELF
-288 ENLSIDEK
+288 EGLSIDEK
-296 KMAIQ
+296 KVAIQ
-301 NRNTTSAKIISTLS
+301 NRNTTSSKIISTLS

-321 ISRCLCR
+321 IARCLCR

-356 PDTPPRRLKRAINH
+356 PDTPPRRVRRAINH
-370 HPLAVSLALITILI
+370 HPLAVSLALLAIVILG
-384 LAASLF
+384 ASLF
-390 TARSERASA
+390 TARSQRA
-399 LAAKASALAAKDRA
+399 LAMAAKDRA
-413 EIASGE
+413 EIS
-419 ARSERAA
+419 SN
-426 ALAAQ
+426 
-431 ASAFVAKDRAE
+431 
-442 IASQGAI
+442 GAN
-449 DATKF
+449 DATIL

-460 EIVSKPSA
+460 EIVSKPSS
-468 APRTSVDIL
+468 APRTSQDIL
-477 NEASK
+477 AEASR

-503 HLWTRQNR
+503 HLWTSQHR
-511 NDHAIQEFSRAIEL
+511 NDLATQEFSRAIEL
-525 LQSNNQ
+525 LQSNDQ
-531 ARLLAETE
+531 GRLLAETE
-539 LLFAESLRA
+539 LLLAGSLRE
-548 DGSFDDARRNT
+548 DGSFREARHNANR
-559 NMALKE
+559 ARLE
-565 FKAESP
+565 FLAESP
-571 PDNDDIARAFFE
+571 GDSDDIARSYFE

-597 AAFHEQAKTS
+597 AAFLQQAIAS
-607 LQNAPDPSDKLV
+607 LQNAPEPSEKLV
-619 KKMKTFAETL
+619 KKMKAFYSTL
-629 TNTVN
+629 SNTLN
-634 APVKK
+634 APIKK

>member
-1 MSLPA
+1 MALPA
-6 LSPEEAIR
+6 ITPEEAIR

-45 LPTMGNAPQ
+45 LPTMGNSPQ
-54 SVLSQTEI
+54 SVLGQTEI
-62 KPEIRIGSYHLRSV
+62 KPEIRIGHFLLRSV

-105 DRLDPSSRARFESE
+105 DRLDSSSRARFESE

-155 PITET
+155 PITQA
-160 CDVAGLSLGQRIDLM
+160 CDVAGHSLGQRIDLM
-175 SKVCRAVHHA
+175 AQVCRAVHHA

-243 PEARKIPSG
+243 PEARNLRTG

-276 DDSNTLAAHKLF
+276 DDSKTLAAHQLF

-296 KMAIQ
+296 KVAIE
-301 NRNTTSAKIISTLS
+301 NRNTTSARIISTLS

-321 ISRCLCR
+321 IARCLCR

-370 HPLAVSLALITILI
+370 HPLAVSLALIAIFILS
-384 LAASLF
+384 ASLF
-390 TARSERASA
+390 TVRSQRAV
-399 LAAKASALAAKDRA
+399 ALAAKDRA
-413 EIASGE
+413 ETASLG
-419 ARSERAA
+419 
-426 ALAAQ
+426 
-431 ASAFVAKDRAE
+431 AK
-442 IASQGAI
+442 

-460 EIVSKPSA
+460 EIVSTPSA
-468 APRTSVDIL
+468 AARTPVDIL
-477 NEASK
+477 EDASR

-489 NDPIMEARVRASMG
+489 NDPIMEARVRASLG
-503 HLWTRQNR
+503 HLLASQNR
-511 NDHAIQEFSRAIEL
+511 NDLAAKEFSRAIEL
-525 LQSNNQ
+525 LQSNDQ

-548 DGSFDDARRNT
+548 DGSFNDARRNA

-571 PDNDDIARAFFE
+571 PDYDDIARVFLE
-583 LARISAA
+583 LACISAA
-590 EGQNADA
+590 EGKKVEA
-597 AAFHEQAKTS
+597 AELLEQATTA
-607 LQNAPDPSDKLV
+607 LNNAPEPDDKLA
-619 KKMKTFAETL
+619 KEIKDFAEKL
-629 TNTVN
+629 ENTQN
-634 APVKK
+634 TPAKK

>member
-1 MSLPA
+1 MASPA
-6 LSPEEAIR
+6 ITPEEAIR

-35 RAALNKALEM
+35 RSALNKALEM
-45 LPTMGNAPQ
+45 LPTVGNSPQ
-54 SVLSQTEI
+54 SALGQTEI
-62 KPEIRIGSYHLRSV
+62 KPEIRIGHYLLRSV

-105 DRLDPSSRARFESE
+105 DRLDSSSRERFKSE

-155 PITET
+155 PITQA
-160 CDVAGLSLGQRIDLM
+160 CDVAGHSLGQRIDLM
-175 SKVCRAVHHA
+175 AQVCRAVHHA

-243 PEARKIPSG
+243 PEARNLRAG

-276 DDSNTLAAHKLF
+276 DDSKTLAAHELF
-288 ENLSIDEK
+288 EGLSIDEK
-296 KMAIQ
+296 KVAIQ
-301 NRNTTSAKIISTLS
+301 NRNTTSSKIISTLS

-321 ISRCLCR
+321 IARCLCR

-356 PDTPPRRLKRAINH
+356 PDTPPRRVRRAINH
-370 HPLAVSLALITILI
+370 HPLAVSLALLAIVILG
-384 LAASLF
+384 ASLF
-390 TARSERASA
+390 TARSQRA
-399 LAAKASALAAKDRA
+399 LAMAAKDRA
-413 EIASGE
+413 EIS
-419 ARSERAA
+419 SN
-426 ALAAQ
+426 
-431 ASAFVAKDRAE
+431 
-442 IASQGAI
+442 GAN
-449 DATKF
+449 DATIL

-460 EIVSKPSA
+460 EIVSKPSS
-468 APRTSVDIL
+468 APRTSQDIL
-477 NEASK
+477 AEASR

-503 HLWTRQNR
+503 HLWTSQHR
-511 NDHAIQEFSRAIEL
+511 NDLATQEFSRAIEL
-525 LQSNNQ
+525 LQSNDQ
-531 ARLLAETE
+531 GRLLAETE
-539 LLFAESLRA
+539 LLLAGSLRE
-548 DGSFDDARRNT
+548 DGSFREARHNANR
-559 NMALKE
+559 ARLE
-565 FKAESP
+565 FLAESP
-571 PDNDDIARAFFE
+571 GDSDDIARSYFE

-597 AAFHEQAKTS
+597 AAFLQQAIAS
-607 LQNAPDPSDKLV
+607 LQNAPEPSEKLV
-619 KKMKTFAETL
+619 KKMKAFYSTL
-629 TNTVN
+629 SNTLN

>member
-54 SVLSQTEI
+54 SVLGQTET

-105 DRLDPSSRARFESE
+105 DRLDASSRARFESE

-155 PITET
+155 PITQA
-160 CDVAGLSLGQRIDLM
+160 CDVAGHSLGQRIDLM
-175 SKVCRAVHHA
+175 AQVCRAVHHA

-243 PEARKIPSG
+243 PEARNLRAG

-276 DDSNTLAAHKLF
+276 DDSKTLVAHQLF
-288 ENLSIDEK
+288 ENLSIDEMK
-296 KMAIQ
+296 VAIE

-321 ISRCLCR
+321 IARCLCR

-348 RGESVQAR
+348 RGESVHAR
-356 PDTPPRRLKRAINH
+356 PDTPPRRLRRAINH

-413 EIASGE
+413 EIATEG
-419 ARSERAA
+419 
-426 ALAAQ
+426 
-431 ASAFVAKDRAE
+431 AK
-442 IASQGAI
+442 
-449 DATKF
+449 DATKY

-477 NEASK
+477 AEASR

-489 NDPIMEARVRASMG
+489 NDPIMEASVRASMG
-503 HLWTRQNR
+503 HLWTSQNR
-511 NDHAIQEFSRAIEL
+511 NDLAAQEFSRAIEL
-525 LQSNNQ
+525 LQSNDQ

-548 DGSFDDARRNT
+548 DSSFNDARRNA

-565 FKAESP
+565 FEAESP
-571 PDNDDIARAFFE
+571 PDYDDIARTLLE
-583 LARISAA
+583 LVRISAA
-590 EGQNADA
+590 EGKKVEA
-597 AAFHEQAKTS
+597 AELLEQARTA
-607 LQNAPDPSDKLV
+607 LNNAPEPNEKLA
-619 KKMKTFAETL
+619 KKIKAFTETL
-629 TNTVN
+629 DNTLN
-634 APVKK
+634 TPAKK

>member
-1 MSLPA
+1 MASPA
-6 LSPEEAIR
+6 ITPEEAIR

-35 RAALNKALEM
+35 RSALNKALEM
-45 LPTMGNAPQ
+45 LPTVGNAPQ
-54 SVLSQTEI
+54 SALGQTEI
-62 KPEIRIGSYHLRSV
+62 KPEIRIGHYLLRSV

-105 DRLDPSSRARFESE
+105 DRLDSSSRERFKSE

-155 PITET
+155 PITQA
-160 CDVAGLSLGQRIDLM
+160 CDVAGHSLGQRIDLM
-175 SKVCRAVHHA
+175 AQVCRAVHHA

-243 PEARKIPSG
+243 PEARNLRAG

-276 DDSNTLAAHKLF
+276 DDSKTLAAHELF
-288 ENLSIDEK
+288 EDLSIDEK
-296 KMAIQ
+296 KVAIQ
-301 NRNTTSAKIISTLS
+301 NRNTTSSKIISTLS

-321 ISRCLCR
+321 IARCLCR

-356 PDTPPRRLKRAINH
+356 PDTPPRRVRRAINH
-370 HPLAVSLALITILI
+370 HPLAVSLALLAIVILG
-384 LAASLF
+384 ASLF
-390 TARSERASA
+390 TARSQRA
-399 LAAKASALAAKDRA
+399 LAMAAKDRA
-413 EIASGE
+413 EIS
-419 ARSERAA
+419 SN
-426 ALAAQ
+426 
-431 ASAFVAKDRAE
+431 
-442 IASQGAI
+442 GAN
-449 DATKF
+449 DATIL

-460 EIVSKPSA
+460 EIVSKPSS
-468 APRTSVDIL
+468 APRTSQDIL
-477 NEASK
+477 AEASR

-503 HLWTRQNR
+503 HLWTSQHR
-511 NDHAIQEFSRAIEL
+511 NDLATQEFSRAIEL
-525 LQSNNQ
+525 LQSNDQ
-531 ARLLAETE
+531 GRLLAETE
-539 LLFAESLRA
+539 LLLAGSLRE
-548 DGSFDDARRNT
+548 DGSFREARHNANR
-559 NMALKE
+559 ARLE
-565 FKAESP
+565 FLAESP
-571 PDNDDIARAFFE
+571 GDSDDIARSYFE

-597 AAFHEQAKTS
+597 AAFLQQAIAS
-607 LQNAPDPSDKLV
+607 LQNAPEPSEKLV
-619 KKMKTFAETL
+619 KKMKAFYSTL
-629 TNTVN
+629 SNTLN
-634 APVKK
+634 APIKK

>member
-1 MSLPA
+1 MALPA
-6 LSPEEAIR
+6 ITPEEAIR

-54 SVLSQTEI
+54 SVLGQTEI
-62 KPEIRIGSYHLRSV
+62 KPEIRIGHYLLRSV

-105 DRLDPSSRARFESE
+105 DRLDASSRARFESE

-155 PITET
+155 PITQT

-243 PEARKIPSG
+243 PEARNLRAG

-261 ALGAVMLRLLTDCLP
+261 ALGAIMLRLLTDCLP
-276 DDSNTLAAHKLF
+276 DDSNTLAAHQLF
-288 ENLSIDEK
+288 EALSIDEK
-296 KMAIQ
+296 KVAIE
-301 NRNTTSAKIISTLS
+301 NRNTTSAEIISTLS

-321 ISRCLCR
+321 IARCLCR

-356 PDTPPRRLKRAINH
+356 PDTPPRRLRRAINH

-413 EIASGE
+413 EIATEG
-419 ARSERAA
+419 
-426 ALAAQ
+426 
-431 ASAFVAKDRAE
+431 AK
-442 IASQGAI
+442 
-449 DATKF
+449 DATKY

-477 NEASK
+477 AEASR

-489 NDPIMEARVRASMG
+489 KDPLMEASVRASMG
-503 HLWTRQNR
+503 HLWTSQNR
-511 NDHAIQEFSRAIEL
+511 NDLAAQEFSRAIEL
-525 LQSNNQ
+525 LQSNDQ

-548 DGSFDDARRNT
+548 DSSFNDARRNA

-571 PDNDDIARAFFE
+571 PDYDDIARTLLE
-583 LARISAA
+583 LVRISAA
-590 EGQNADA
+590 EGKKVEA
-597 AAFHEQAKTS
+597 AELLEQARTA
-607 LQNAPDPSDKLV
+607 LNNAPEPNEKLA
-619 KKMKTFAETL
+619 KKIKAFAETL
-629 TNTVN
+629 ENTPN
-634 APVKK
+634 TPVKK

>member
-1 MSLPA
+1 MASPA
-6 LSPEEAIR
+6 ITPEEAIR

-35 RAALNKALEM
+35 RVALNKALEM

-54 SVLSQTEI
+54 SVLGQTEI
-62 KPEIRIGSYHLRSV
+62 KPEIRIGHYLLRSV

-105 DRLDPSSRARFESE
+105 DRLDSSSRARFESE

-155 PITET
+155 PITQA
-160 CDVAGLSLGQRIDLM
+160 CDVAGHSLGQRIDLM
-175 SKVCRAVHHA
+175 AQVCRAVHHA

-243 PEARKIPSG
+243 PEARNLRAG

-276 DDSNTLAAHKLF
+276 DDSQTLAAHQLF
-288 ENLSIDEK
+288 EGLSIDEK
-296 KMAIQ
+296 KVAIQ

-321 ISRCLCR
+321 IARCLCR

-370 HPLAVSLALITILI
+370 HPLAVTLALIAIVI

-390 TARSERASA
+390 TARSQRA
-399 LAAKASALAAKDRA
+399 LAMAAKDRA
-413 EIASGE
+413 EIS
-419 ARSERAA
+419 SH
-426 ALAAQ
+426 
-431 ASAFVAKDRAE
+431 
-442 IASQGAI
+442 GAN
-449 DATKF
+449 DATIL
-454 ITELLT
+454 ITELLN

-503 HLWTRQNR
+503 HLWASQNR
-511 NDHAIQEFSRAIEL
+511 NDHAFKEFSRAIEL
-525 LQSNNQ
+525 LQSNDQ

-548 DGSFDDARRNT
+548 DSSFDDARRNA

-619 KKMKTFAETL
+619 KKMKAFAETL
-629 TNTVN
+629 TNTPN
-634 APVKK
+634 TPAKK

>member
-1 MSLPA
+1 MASPA
-6 LSPEEAIR
+6 ITPEEAIR

-54 SVLSQTEI
+54 SVLGQTEI
-62 KPEIRIGSYHLRSV
+62 KPEIRIGHFLLRSV

-105 DRLDPSSRARFESE
+105 DRLDSSSRARFESE

-155 PITET
+155 PITQA
-160 CDVAGLSLGQRIDLM
+160 CDVAGHSLGQRIDLM
-175 SKVCRAVHHA
+175 AQVCRAVHHA

-243 PEARKIPSG
+243 PEARNLRAG

-276 DDSNTLAAHKLF
+276 DDSQTLAAHQLF
-288 ENLSIDEK
+288 EGLSIDEK
-296 KMAIQ
+296 KVAIQ

-321 ISRCLCR
+321 IARCLCR

-356 PDTPPRRLKRAINH
+356 PDTQPRRLKRAINH
-370 HPLAVSLALITILI
+370 HPLAVTLALIAIVI

-390 TARSERASA
+390 TARSQRA
-399 LAAKASALAAKDRA
+399 LAMAAKDRA
-413 EIASGE
+413 EIS
-419 ARSERAA
+419 SH
-426 ALAAQ
+426 
-431 ASAFVAKDRAE
+431 
-442 IASQGAI
+442 GAN
-449 DATKF
+449 DATIL
-454 ITELLT
+454 ITELLN

-503 HLWTRQNR
+503 HLWASQNR
-511 NDHAIQEFSRAIEL
+511 NDHAFKEFSRAIEL
-525 LQSNNQ
+525 LQSNDQ

-548 DGSFDDARRNT
+548 DSSFDDARRNA

-571 PDNDDIARAFFE
+571 PDNDDIARALFE

-619 KKMKTFAETL
+619 KKMKAFAETL
-629 TNTVN
+629 TNTPN
-634 APVKK
+634 TPAKK

>member
-1 MSLPA
+1 MASPEIT
-6 LSPEEAIR
+6 PEEAIR

-35 RAALNKALEM
+35 RSALNKALEM
-45 LPTMGNAPQ
+45 LPTVGNAPQ
-54 SVLSQTEI
+54 SALGQTEI
-62 KPEIRIGSYHLRSV
+62 KPEIRIGHYLLRSV

-105 DRLDPSSRARFESE
+105 DRLDSSSRARFESE

-155 PITET
+155 PITQA
-160 CDVAGLSLGQRIDLM
+160 CDVAGHSLGQRIDLM
-175 SKVCRAVHHA
+175 AQVCRAVHHA

-243 PEARKIPSG
+243 PEARNLRAG

-276 DDSNTLAAHKLF
+276 DDSKTLAAHELF
-288 ENLSIDEK
+288 EGLSIDEK
-296 KMAIQ
+296 KVAIQ
-301 NRNTTSAKIISTLS
+301 NRNTTSSKIISTLS

-321 ISRCLCR
+321 IARCLCR

-356 PDTPPRRLKRAINH
+356 PDTPPRRVRRAINH
-370 HPLAVSLALITILI
+370 HPLAVSLALLAIVILG
-384 LAASLF
+384 ASLF
-390 TARSERASA
+390 TARSQRA
-399 LAAKASALAAKDRA
+399 LAMAAKDRA
-413 EIASGE
+413 EIS
-419 ARSERAA
+419 SN
-426 ALAAQ
+426 
-431 ASAFVAKDRAE
+431 
-442 IASQGAI
+442 GAN
-449 DATKF
+449 DATIL

-460 EIVSKPSA
+460 EIVSKPSS
-468 APRTSVDIL
+468 APRTSRDIL
-477 NEASK
+477 AEASR

-503 HLWTRQNR
+503 HLWTSQHR
-511 NDHAIQEFSRAIEL
+511 NDLATQEFSRAIEL
-525 LQSNNQ
+525 LQSNDQ
-531 ARLLAETE
+531 GRLLAETE
-539 LLFAESLRA
+539 LLLAGSLRE
-548 DGSFDDARRNT
+548 DGSFREARHNANR
-559 NMALKE
+559 ARLE
-565 FKAESP
+565 FLAESP
-571 PDNDDIARAFFE
+571 GDSDDIARSYFE

-597 AAFHEQAKTS
+597 AAFLQQAIAS
-607 LQNAPDPSDKLV
+607 LQNAPEPSEKLV
-619 KKMKTFAETL
+619 KKMKAFYSTL
-629 TNTVN
+629 SNTLN

>member
-1 MSLPA
+1 MASPA
-6 LSPEEAIR
+6 ITPEEAIR

-35 RAALNKALEM
+35 RSALNKALEM
-45 LPTMGNAPQ
+45 LPTVGNAPQ
-54 SVLSQTEI
+54 SALGQTEI
-62 KPEIRIGSYHLRSV
+62 KPEIRIGHYLLRSV

-105 DRLDPSSRARFESE
+105 DRLDSSSRARFESE

-155 PITET
+155 PITQA
-160 CDVAGLSLGQRIDLM
+160 CDVAGHSLGQRIDLM
-175 SKVCRAVHHA
+175 AQVCRAVHHA

-243 PEARKIPSG
+243 PEARNLRAG

-276 DDSNTLAAHKLF
+276 DDSKTLAAHELF
-288 ENLSIDEK
+288 EGLSIDEK
-296 KMAIQ
+296 KVAIQ
-301 NRNTTSAKIISTLS
+301 NRNTTSSKIISTLS

-321 ISRCLCR
+321 IARCLCR

-356 PDTPPRRLKRAINH
+356 PDTPPRRVRRAINH
-370 HPLAVSLALITILI
+370 HPLAVSLALLAIVILG
-384 LAASLF
+384 ASLF
-390 TARSERASA
+390 TARSQRA
-399 LAAKASALAAKDRA
+399 LAMAAKDRA
-413 EIASGE
+413 EIS
-419 ARSERAA
+419 SN
-426 ALAAQ
+426 
-431 ASAFVAKDRAE
+431 
-442 IASQGAI
+442 GAN
-449 DATKF
+449 DATIL

-460 EIVSKPSA
+460 EIVSKPSS
-468 APRTSVDIL
+468 APRTSQDIL
-477 NEASK
+477 AEASR

-503 HLWTRQNR
+503 HLWTSQHR
-511 NDHAIQEFSRAIEL
+511 NDLATQEFSRAIEL
-525 LQSNNQ
+525 LQSNDQ
-531 ARLLAETE
+531 GRLLAETE
-539 LLFAESLRA
+539 LLLAGSLRE
-548 DGSFDDARRNT
+548 DGSFREARHNANR
-559 NMALKE
+559 ARLE
-565 FKAESP
+565 FLAESP
-571 PDNDDIARAFFE
+571 GDSDDIARSYFE

-597 AAFHEQAKTS
+597 AAFLQQAIAS
-607 LQNAPDPSDKLV
+607 LQNAPEPS
-619 KKMKTFAETL
+619 E
-629 TNTVN
+629 
-634 APVKK
+634 

>member
-1 MSLPA
+1 MASPA
-6 LSPEEAIR
+6 ITPEEAIR

-35 RAALNKALEM
+35 RSALNKALEM
-45 LPTMGNAPQ
+45 LPTVGNAPQ
-54 SVLSQTEI
+54 SALGQTEI
-62 KPEIRIGSYHLRSV
+62 KPEIRIGHYLLRSV

-105 DRLDPSSRARFESE
+105 DRLDSSSRERFKSE

-155 PITET
+155 PITQA
-160 CDVAGLSLGQRIDLM
+160 CDVAGHSLGQRIDLM
-175 SKVCRAVHHA
+175 AQVCRAVHHA

-243 PEARKIPSG
+243 PEARNLRAG

-276 DDSNTLAAHKLF
+276 DDSKTLAAHQLF
-288 ENLSIDEK
+288 EGLSIDEK
-296 KMAIQ
+296 KVAIQ

-321 ISRCLCR
+321 IARCLCR

-348 RGESVQAR
+348 RGESVLAR
-356 PDTPPRRLKRAINH
+356 PDTPPRRLKRAIRH
-370 HPLAVSLALITILI
+370 HIVAFTLG
-384 LAASLF
+384 LAAVIAL
-390 TARSERASA
+390 TASVFNAYSQRTIAV
-399 LAAKASALAAKDRA
+399 AAKDRA
-413 EIASGE
+413 EIS
-419 ARSERAA
+419 
-426 ALAAQ
+426 
-431 ASAFVAKDRAE
+431 
-442 IASQGAI
+442 SQGAN
-449 DATKF
+449 DATIL

-468 APRTSVDIL
+468 APRTSQDIL
-477 NEASK
+477 AEASR

-503 HLWTRQNR
+503 HLWTSQHR
-511 NDHAIQEFSRAIEL
+511 NDLATQEFSRAIEL
-525 LQSNNQ
+525 LQTNDQ
-531 ARLLAETE
+531 GRLLAETE
-539 LLFAESLRA
+539 LLLAGSLRE
-548 DGSFDDARRNT
+548 DGSFREARHNANR
-559 NMALKE
+559 ARLE
-565 FKAESP
+565 FLAESP
-571 PDNDDIARAFFE
+571 SDSDDIARAYFE

-597 AAFHEQAKTS
+597 AAFLRQATTS
-607 LQNAPDPSDKLV
+607 LQNAPEPSEKLV
-619 KKMKTFAETL
+619 KKMKAFAETL
-629 TNTVN
+629 SNTLN

>member
-1 MSLPA
+1 MALPA
-6 LSPEEAIR
+6 ITPEEAIR

-54 SVLSQTEI
+54 SVLGQTEI
-62 KPEIRIGSYHLRSV
+62 KPEIRIGHYLLRSV

-105 DRLDPSSRARFESE
+105 DRLDASSRARFESE

-155 PITET
+155 PITQT

-243 PEARKIPSG
+243 PEARNLRAG

-261 ALGAVMLRLLTDCLP
+261 ALGAIMLRLLTDCLP
-276 DDSNTLAAHKLF
+276 DDSNTLAAHQLF
-288 ENLSIDEK
+288 EALSIDEK
-296 KMAIQ
+296 KVAIE
-301 NRNTTSAKIISTLS
+301 NRNTTSAEIISTLS

-321 ISRCLCR
+321 IARCLCR

-356 PDTPPRRLKRAINH
+356 PDTPPRRLRRAINH

-413 EIASGE
+413 EIATEG
-419 ARSERAA
+419 
-426 ALAAQ
+426 
-431 ASAFVAKDRAE
+431 AK
-442 IASQGAI
+442 
-449 DATKF
+449 DATKY

-477 NEASK
+477 AEASR

-489 NDPIMEARVRASMG
+489 KDPLMEASVRASMG
-503 HLWTRQNR
+503 HLWTSQNR
-511 NDHAIQEFSRAIEL
+511 NDLAAQEFSRAIEL
-525 LQSNNQ
+525 LQSNDQ

-548 DGSFDDARRNT
+548 DSSFNDARRNA

-565 FKAESP
+565 FEAESP
-571 PDNDDIARAFFE
+571 PDYDDIARTLLE
-583 LARISAA
+583 LAGISAA
-590 EGQNADA
+590 EGKKVEA
-597 AAFHEQAKTS
+597 AELLEQARTA
-607 LQNAPDPSDKLV
+607 LNNAPEPNEKLA
-619 KKMKTFAETL
+619 KKIKAFAEKL
-629 TNTVN
+629 ENIQNTP
-634 APVKK
+634 AKK

>member
-1 MSLPA
+1 MALPA
-6 LSPEEAIR
+6 ITPEEAIR

-54 SVLSQTEI
+54 SVLGQTEI
-62 KPEIRIGSYHLRSV
+62 KPEIRIGHFQLRSV

-105 DRLDPSSRARFESE
+105 DRLDSSSRERFKSE

-155 PITET
+155 PITQA
-160 CDVAGLSLGQRIDLM
+160 CDVAGHSLGQRIDLM
-175 SKVCRAVHHA
+175 AQVCRAVHHA

-243 PEARKIPSG
+243 PEARNLRAG

-276 DDSNTLAAHKLF
+276 DDSKTLAAHELF
-288 ENLSIDEK
+288 EDLSIDEK
-296 KMAIQ
+296 KVAIQ

-356 PDTPPRRLKRAINH
+356 PDTPPRRVRRAINH
-370 HPLAVSLALITILI
+370 HPLAVSLALISVVI
-384 LAASLF
+384 LAASLL
-390 TARSERASA
+390 TARSQRA
-399 LAAKASALAAKDRA
+399 LALAAKDRA
-413 EIASGE
+413 EIS
-419 ARSERAA
+419 
-426 ALAAQ
+426 
-431 ASAFVAKDRAE
+431 
-442 IASQGAI
+442 SQGAN
-449 DATKF
+449 DATVL

-468 APRTSVDIL
+468 APRTSQDIL
-477 NEASK
+477 AEASR

-489 NDPIMEARVRASMG
+489 NDPIMEARVRAAMG
-503 HLWTRQNR
+503 HLWTSQHR
-511 NDHAIQEFSRAIEL
+511 NDLAAQEFSRAIEL
-525 LQSNNQ
+525 LQSNDQ

-539 LLFAESLRA
+539 LLLAGSLRE
-548 DGSFDDARRNT
+548 DGSFREARHNANR
-559 NMALKE
+559 ARLE
-565 FKAESP
+565 FLAESP
-571 PDNDDIARAFFE
+571 SDSDDVARSYFE

-597 AAFHEQAKTS
+597 AAFLQQATTS
-607 LQNAPDPSDKLV
+607 LQNAPEPSEKLV
-619 KKMKTFAETL
+619 KKMKTFGETL

>member
-155 PITET
+155 PITQT

-243 PEARKIPSG
+243 PEARNLRAG

-296 KMAIQ
+296 KVAIQ
-301 NRNTTSAKIISTLS
+301 NRNTTPAKIISTLS

-384 LAASLF
+384 LAAGLF

-399 LAAKASALAAKDRA
+399 LAAQASAL
-413 EIASGE
+413 E
-419 ARSERAA
+419 
-426 ALAAQ
+426 
-431 ASAFVAKDRAE
+431 AKDRAE
-442 IASQGAI
+442 IASQGAK

-503 HLWTRQNR
+503 HLWTSQNR
-511 NDHAIQEFSRAIEL
+511 NDQAIQEFSRAIEL
-525 LQSNNQ
+525 LQSNDQ
-531 ARLLAETE
+531 ARLLADTE

-548 DGSFDDARRNT
+548 DSSFDDARRNA

-597 AAFHEQAKTS
+597 AAFHEQAKIS

-619 KKMKTFAETL
+619 KKMKAFAETL

-634 APVKK
+634 TPVKK

>member
-1 MSLPA
+1 MASPA
-6 LSPEEAIR
+6 ITPEEAIR

-35 RAALNKALEM
+35 RSALNKALEM
-45 LPTMGNAPQ
+45 LPTVGNAPQ
-54 SVLSQTEI
+54 SALGQTEI
-62 KPEIRIGSYHLRSV
+62 KPEIRIGHYLLRSV

-94 RRSVAFKILRP
+94 RRSVAFKILLP
-105 DRLDPSSRARFESE
+105 DLLDSSSRERFKSE

-155 PITET
+155 PITQA
-160 CDVAGLSLGQRIDLM
+160 CDVAGHSLGQRIDLM
-175 SKVCRAVHHA
+175 AQVCRAVHHA

-243 PEARKIPSG
+243 PEARNLRAG

-276 DDSNTLAAHKLF
+276 DDSKTLAAHQLF
-288 ENLSIDEK
+288 EGLSIDEK
-296 KMAIQ
+296 KVAIQ

-321 ISRCLCR
+321 IARCLCR

-348 RGESVQAR
+348 RGESVLAR
-356 PDTPPRRLKRAINH
+356 PDTPPRRLKRAIRH
-370 HPLAVSLALITILI
+370 HIVAFTLG
-384 LAASLF
+384 LAAVIAL
-390 TARSERASA
+390 TASVFNAYSQRTIAV
-399 LAAKASALAAKDRA
+399 AAKDRA
-413 EIASGE
+413 EIS
-419 ARSERAA
+419 
-426 ALAAQ
+426 
-431 ASAFVAKDRAE
+431 
-442 IASQGAI
+442 SQGAN
-449 DATKF
+449 DATIL

-468 APRTSVDIL
+468 APRTSQDIL
-477 NEASK
+477 AEASR
-482 LAGLRLN
+482 LVGLRLN

-503 HLWTRQNR
+503 HLWTSQHR
-511 NDHAIQEFSRAIEL
+511 NDLATQEFSRAIEL
-525 LQSNNQ
+525 LQTNDQ
-531 ARLLAETE
+531 GRLLAETE
-539 LLFAESLRA
+539 LLLAGSLRE
-548 DGSFDDARRNT
+548 DGSFREARHNANR
-559 NMALKE
+559 ARLE
-565 FKAESP
+565 FLAESP
-571 PDNDDIARAFFE
+571 SDSDDIARAYFE

-597 AAFHEQAKTS
+597 AAFLRQATTS
-607 LQNAPDPSDKLV
+607 LQNAPEPSEKLV
-619 KKMKTFAETL
+619 KKMKAFSSTL
-629 TNTVN
+629 SNTLN